1 MIMHKSM
8 ESPAPQYPENVGDFF
23 HFRLF
28 FLSWYAE
35 FQLHLGASIRE
46 PGQKAGLRGDSLS
59 TPCWIGMPRKDHWE
73 SRPFHGFFNF

>member
-28 FLSWYAE
+28 FC
-35 FQLHLGASIRE
+35 HGM
-46 PGQKAGLRGDSLS
+46 RG
-59 TPCWIGMPRKDHWE
+59 
-73 SRPFHGFFNF
+73 FNYI